1 VSIQAGPAGFG
12 AGLVNGAAPP
22 LRALTAVPGR
32 VIAAISLCR
41 AG

>member
-1 VSIQAGPAGFG
+1 MQAGPAGFG
-12 AGLVNGAAPP
+12 SGRVNGAAPP
-22 LRALTAVPGR
+22 LLALTTVPGR

>member
-1 VSIQAGPAGFG
+1 MSIQAGPGGFWV
-12 AGLVNGAAPP
+12 GLVNGAAPP
-22 LRALTAVPGR
+22 LLALTTVLGR

>member
-1 VSIQAGPAGFG
+1 MQAGPGGFG

-22 LRALTAVPGR
+22 LLALTTVLGR

>member
-1 VSIQAGPAGFG
+1 MQAGPRGFG
-12 AGLVNGAAPP
+12 TGLANGAAPP
-22 LRALTAVPGR
+22 LLPLTTVLGR